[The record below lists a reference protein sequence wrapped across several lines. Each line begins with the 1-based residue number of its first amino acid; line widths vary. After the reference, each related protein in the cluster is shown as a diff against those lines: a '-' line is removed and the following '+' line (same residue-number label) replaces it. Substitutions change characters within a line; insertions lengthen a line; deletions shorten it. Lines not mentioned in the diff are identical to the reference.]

1 MKEEPKDGISRR
13 KFMQAGSML
22 AAVAAIPLTV
32 KAATD
37 KPAEAVVKT
46 EEDYLQYIDPTIG
59 NIAPLLNTNRPVVH
73 LPNQMVRTHPRRQDY
88 LDDQVS
94 GFPLL
99 SLNVITPQVIFSVR
113 PAKGTL
119 TDADWNE
126 RLTYDHDM
134 EVTRPWYYATTL
146 IDKDIRVEHTVGRRG
161 GMYRFRYP
169 KGVAKH
175 VLLTHCYDNGL
186 YDVAADGSITGTE
199 IVIDSI
205 HAQRGKAYM
214 YGTFSG
220 KPVSAKLNGDKD
232 WGKYTVQGALATPKM
247 MSGEKISMSY
257 GKADGDTVEFRFAV
271 SFISPEQAKKNYMEE
286 FAHITFDQL
295 AAQGKEIWRKE
306 IGKIKVEG
314 GTVGQKRTF
323 YTALYRSYVRM
334 FNITEN
340 GGKYYS
346 GYDNQVHDDKRN
358 MYTDDYTWGDYIA
371 QHPLRCIL
379 NPAQE
384 GDMLQSYVNMYEQS
398 GWVPEYPK
406 VFGDRPGMFG
416 FYSAVMFLD
425 AYRKGIHNFDTKKAL
440 EGMLKNAEQA
450 TMLASTNG
458 SKGALEDF
466 YYEKGYYPALNI
478 GEAENDSV
486 AKARRSAR
494 SAVAVTLAASYND
507 WAVSELAKELG
518 NNTVH
523 LKYAPRAKNYKNLWA
538 KDKMLFMPKN
548 DKGEWVPI
556 DPKSTDRT
564 YNNQSYYNE
573 NNAYTYKWSVTHD
586 IEGLIEL
593 MGGKDKFEAELDQY
607 FREGLGSSR
616 AAFYAKFPDM
626 TGLIGQF
633 SMGNQCSFQIPYF
646 FNYTNNPWKT
656 QKWTRYI
663 LDVYFKDNV
672 LGVCGDEDGGSMSS
686 VVVFSA
692 MGFFPIKPGSPM
704 YTITSPL
711 FSKVTIDLPNGK
723 VFTLIAKGSSKTK
736 KYIQSAAM
744 NGRKLDKLW
753 FSHQELINGGTLVLE
768 MGEMPVKA

>member
-1 MKEEPKDGISRR
+1 MNEEQKDGISRR
-13 KFMQAGSML
+13 KFMQAGS
-22 AAVAAIPLTV
+22 VI
-32 KAATD
+32 AATAMVPVGLKTAGD
-37 KPAEAVVKT
+37 KPIEGLPPI

-113 PAKGTL
+113 PAKGSL

-146 IDKDIRVEHTVGRRG
+146 IDKDIRVEHTVGKRG
-161 GMYRFRYP
+161 GMYRFKFP
-169 KGVAKH
+169 KGVKKH
-175 VLLTHCYDNGL
+175 ILLTHCYDNGL
-186 YDVAADGSITGTE
+186 YNIAADNSITGTE
-199 IVIDSI
+199 FVIDSI
-205 HAQRGKAYM
+205 HAQIGKAYM

-220 KPVSAKLNGDKD
+220 KPVSAKSTGDKD

-247 MSGEKISMSY
+247 MNGEKVAMTY
-257 GKADGDTVEFRFAV
+257 GESDSDTLEFRFAV
-271 SFISPEQAKKNYMEE
+271 SFISEEQAKKNYDEE

-295 AAQGKEIWRKE
+295 AEQGKAIWKKA
-306 IGKIKVEG
+306 IGQIKVEG
-314 GTVGQKRTF
+314 GTVSQKRTF

-334 FNITEN
+334 INITE

-346 GYDNQVHDDKRN
+346 GYDQKVHDDKRN
-358 MYTDDYTWGDYIA
+358 MYTDDYSWGDYIA

-379 NPAQE
+379 NPSQE

-398 GWVPEYPK
+398 GWMPEYPK

-425 AYRKGIHNFDTKKAL
+425 AYRKGIKNFDTKKAL

-458 SKGALEDF
+458 PKGALEDF
-466 YYEKGYYPALNI
+466 YYEKGYYPALHL
-478 GEAENDSV
+478 GETESDPT
-486 AKARRSAR
+486 AKAHRSAR
-494 SAVAVTLAASYND
+494 SAVAVTLAGSYND

-518 NNTVH
+518 NNAVH
-523 LKYAPRAKNYKNLWA
+523 LKFAPRAKNYKNLWS
-538 KDKMLFMPKN
+538 KDKMLFMPKD
-548 DKGEWVPI
+548 DKGEWVDI
-556 DPKSTDRT
+556 DPKTQG
-564 YNNQSYYNE
+564 QSYYNE
-573 NNAYTYKWSVTHD
+573 NNGYTYKWGVTHD
-586 IEGLIEL
+586 IEGLIDL
-593 MGGKDKFEAELDQY
+593 MGGKDVFEKELDQY

-616 AAFYAKFPDM
+616 AAFYSKFPDM

-633 SMGNQCSFQIPYF
+633 SMGNQCSFQIPF
-646 FNYTNNPWKT
+646 LFNYTNNPWKT
-656 QKWTRYI
+656 QKWTRFI
-663 LDVYFKDNV
+663 LDVYFKDTV
-672 LGVCGDEDGGSMSS
+672 LGVPGDEDGGSMSS
-686 VVVFSA
+686 VVVFAA
-692 MGFFPIKPGSPM
+692 MGFFPLKPGSPI
-704 YTITSPL
+704 YSITSPV

-723 VFTLIAKGSSKTK
+723 AFTLIAAGSSKTK
-736 KYIQSAAM
+736 KYIQSASM
-744 NGRKLDKLW
+744 NGKKLDKLW
-753 FSHQELINGGTLVLE
+753 FPHQDLINGGTLVLE

>member
-1 MKEEPKDGISRR
+1 MKEDKKDDISRR
-13 KFMQAGSML
+13 RFMQAGGVI
-22 AAVAAIPLTV
+22 AATAVIPAKV
-32 KAATD
+32 KAAANNVSED
-37 KPAEAVVKT
+37 VVKNI

-73 LPNQMVRTHPRRQDY
+73 LPNQMARTHPRRQDY
-88 LDDQVS
+88 LDDQIT

-126 RLTYDHDM
+126 RMTYDHDM
-134 EVTRPWYYATTL
+134 EITRPWYYATTL
-146 IDKDIRVEHTVGRRG
+146 IDKDIRVEHTVGKKG
-161 GMYRFRYP
+161 GIYRFTFP
-169 KGVAKH
+169 KGVEKH
-175 VLLTHCYDNGL
+175 MLFTHCYDNGL
-186 YDVAADGSITGTE
+186 YNIAADNSISGTE
-199 IVIDSI
+199 FVIDSI
-205 HAQRGKAYM
+205 HAQKGKAYM

-220 KPVSAKLNGDKD
+220 RPVGDKSEGDKD
-232 WGKYTVQGALATPKM
+232 WGKYTVQGALAAPKM
-247 MSGEKISMSY
+247 MNGEKVAMSY
-257 GKADGDTVEFRFAV
+257 SKTSPDTVEFRFAV
-271 SFISPEQAKKNYMEE
+271 SFISLEQAKQNYQDELLN
-286 FAHITFDQL
+286 ITFDQL
-295 AAQGKEIWRKE
+295 ATQGKAVWKKA
-306 IGKIKVEG
+306 IGQIKVEG

-334 FNITEN
+334 VNINE
-340 GGKYYS
+340 GGKYFS
-346 GYDNQVHDDKRN
+346 GYDDKVHEDKRP

-371 QHPLRCIL
+371 QHPLRAIL
-379 NPAQE
+379 NPTQE

-398 GWVPEYPK
+398 GWMPEYPK

-416 FYSAVMFLD
+416 FYSSVMFLD
-425 AYRKGIHNFDTKKAL
+425 AYRKGIRNFDTNKAL

-458 SKGALEDF
+458 PKGALEDF
-466 YYEKGYYPALNI
+466 YYEKGYYPALQV
-478 GEAENDSV
+478 GEAESDPV
-486 AKARRSAR
+486 AKAHRSAR
-494 SAVAVTLAASYND
+494 SAVAVTIAASYND
-507 WAVSELAKELG
+507 WAVAEFAKELG
-518 NNTVH
+518 KNAIYN
-523 LKYAPRAKNYKNLWA
+523 KFAPRAKNYKNLWSNE
-538 KDKMLFMPKN
+538 KTLFMPKD
-548 DKGEWVPI
+548 DKGEWVNI
-556 DPKSTDRT
+556 DPKTQG
-564 YNNQSYYNE
+564 QSYYNE
-573 NNAYTYKWSVTHD
+573 NNGYTYKFGVTHD

-593 MGGKDKFEAELDQY
+593 MGGKEKFEHELDSL

-633 SMGNQCSFQIPYF
+633 SMGNQCAFQIPYF
-646 FNYTNNPWKT
+646 FNYTNSQWKT
-656 QKWTRYI
+656 QKWTRFI

-672 LGVCGDEDGGSMSS
+672 SGVCGDEDGGSMSS
-686 VVVFSA
+686 VVVFTA
-692 MGFFPIKPGSPM
+692 MGFFPVKPGSPM

-736 KYIQSAAM
+736 KYIQSASM

-753 FSHQELINGGTLVLE
+753 FSHQDLVNGGTLVLE

>member
-1 MKEEPKDGISRR
+1 MNEEQKDGISRR
-13 KFMQAGSML
+13 KFMQTGGML
-22 AAVAAIPLTV
+22 AATAIVPVGL
-32 KAATD
+32 KAATA
-37 KPAEAVVKT
+37 KPIENPASI

-113 PAKGTL
+113 PAKGSL

-126 RLTYDHDM
+126 RMTYDHDM
-134 EVTRPWYYATTL
+134 EITRPWYYATTL
-146 IDKDIRVEHTVGRRG
+146 IDKDIRVEHTVGKRG
-161 GMYRFRYP
+161 GMYRFKFP
-169 KGVAKH
+169 KGVKKH

-186 YDVAADGSITGTE
+186 YNIAADNSITGTE
-199 IVIDSI
+199 FVIDSI

-220 KPVSAKLNGDKD
+220 KPVSAKSIGDKD

-247 MSGEKISMSY
+247 MNGEKVAMTY
-257 GKADGDTVEFRFAV
+257 GESDPDTVEFRFAV
-271 SFISPEQAKKNYMEE
+271 SFISEEQAKKNFDEE

-295 AAQGKEIWRKE
+295 VAQGKTVWKKA
-306 IGKIKVEG
+306 IGQIKVEG
-314 GTVGQKRTF
+314 GTVSQKRTF

-334 FNITEN
+334 INIIE

-346 GYDNQVHDDKRN
+346 GYDQKVHDDKRN

-398 GWVPEYPK
+398 GWMPEYPK

-425 AYRKGIHNFDTKKAL
+425 AYRKGIKNFDTKKAL

-458 SKGALEDF
+458 PKGALEDF
-466 YYEKGYYPALNI
+466 YYAKGYYPALHL
-478 GEAENDSV
+478 GEAESDPI
-486 AKARRSAR
+486 AKAHRSAR
-494 SAVAVTLAASYND
+494 SAVAVTLAGSYND

-518 NNTVH
+518 NNAIH
-523 LKYAPRAKNYKNLWA
+523 LKFAPRAYNYKNLWS
-538 KDKMLFMPKN
+538 KDKMLFMPKD
-548 DKGEWVPI
+548 DKGEWVDI
-556 DPKSTDRT
+556 DPKTQG
-564 YNNQSYYNE
+564 QSYYNE
-573 NNAYTYKWSVTHD
+573 NNGYTYKWGVTHD

-593 MGGKDKFEAELDQY
+593 MGGKDVFEKELDQY

-633 SMGNQCSFQIPYF
+633 SMGNQCSFQIPF
-646 FNYTNNPWKT
+646 LFNYTNNPWKT
-656 QKWTRYI
+656 QKWTRFI
-663 LDVYFKDNV
+663 LDVYFKDTV
-672 LGVCGDEDGGSMSS
+672 LGVPGDEDGGSMSS
-686 VVVFSA
+686 VVVFAA
-692 MGFFPIKPGSPM
+692 MGFFPVKPGSPM

-711 FSKVTIDLPNGK
+711 FSKITIDLPNGK
-723 VFTLIAKGSSKTK
+723 AFTLIAAGCSKTK
-736 KYIQSAAM
+736 KYIQSAKM
-744 NGRKLDKLW
+744 NGKKLDKLW
-753 FSHQELINGGTLVLE
+753 FSHQDLINGGTLVLE